1 MTLTFSDN
9 EEVEGEPT
17 VGSGHYLFPIL
28 TKGVSNMRCLCTLVL
43 ALLCLALF
51 SAGQAR
57 ADGLLANWTLNAPTG
72 TTSFTDNS
80 GNGHTATLQGTDTL
94 ASMSSL
100 GYPNAPVGGGLYFNG
115 LNGAGNCLSVPYS
128 ASFGGMYQLTLS
140 AWVYYPAT
148 TTSANAVPS
157 AHSTQQ
163 LFNLWNGGTNCYKFG
178 YLLPEPNDRM
188 GFYDTG
194 SGSTLTQWG
203 SCWKLFNGN
212 GPDYTP
218 GTWAQWTMVY
228 NGDGM
233 DNGANGA
240 ESAVSTCFIYQN
252 GVLVTG
258 GSMNLGGSNG
268 AIITLAN
275 AANGQ
280 PLYLAGGDNE
290 WLGALA
296 DLGMWNVA
304 LTSGNYVGDY
314 NRGTTGGEVT
324 ALYTTPTSGYAALSQ
339 YGVKAM
345 DQLFTL
351 YDTKAANPA
360 VVTTANSTLTWQ
372 YVASGLPDGSGGAGL
387 AASGPYA
394 GDYYVQLDGNG
405 GGVVAPVP
413 TPEPSTLML
422 LAVGLVGLLAYA
434 WRKRK

>member
-1 MTLTFSDN
+1 MTLTFSGN
-9 EEVEGEPT
+9 EDMAAEPI

-28 TKGVSNMRCLCTLVL
+28 MKGVSAMRCFCTIVL

-72 TTSFTDNS
+72 TTSFPDNS
-80 GNGHTATLQGTDTL
+80 GNGHTATLQGSDTL
-94 ASMSSL
+94 TSMSGM
-100 GYPNAPVGGGLYFNG
+100 GYPNSPVGGGLYFNG
-115 LNGAGNCLSVPYS
+115 LSGTGNCLSVPYS
-128 ASFGGMYQLTLS
+128 ASLGGMTCLTLS
-140 AWVYYPAT
+140 AWVYYPAST
-148 TTSANAVPS
+148 THLNAVLN
-157 AHSTQQ
+157 TGQQ
-163 LFNLWNGGTNCYKFG
+163 LFNLWNQDGGNNSYKFG
-178 YLLPEPNDRM
+178 YYLPEPNDRM

-194 SGSTLTQWG
+194 SGSTLEQWG
-203 SCWKLFNGN
+203 SCWINFNGN

-228 NGDGM
+228 NGNSLT
-233 DNGANGA
+233 NGLNGG
-240 ESAVSTCFIYQN
+240 ESAVSTCFFFQN
-252 GVLVTG
+252 GVFVSG
-258 GSMNLGGSNG
+258 GSLNLGSNG
-268 AIITLAN
+268 TQFKLASP
-275 AANGQ
+275 ASGQ
-280 PLYLAGGDNE
+280 ALEVAGGNNE
-290 WLGALA
+290 WLGSLA

-304 LTSGNYVGDY
+304 LTSGNAVGNY
-314 NRGTTGGEVT
+314 NRGTTGGEVS
-324 ALYTTPTSGYAALSQ
+324 ALYNTPTSGYTALSQ

-351 YDTKAANPA
+351 YDTQAANPA

-394 GDYYVQLDGNG
+394 GDYYVQLDANG

-434 WRKRK
+434 WRSRK